1 VQFLPKEKEK
11 NSMQK
16 NWWNVVERAA
26 NFHSHSKKIVI
37 ESTSEHI
44 RMKAIPNETLKIE
57 AKILFFIL
65 CPFPQT
71 ELKGL

>member
-1 VQFLPKEKEK
+1 
-11 NSMQK
+11 M
-16 NWWNVVERAA
+16 RAA